1 MKIAVCIK
9 SVPDPDYYDQ
19 IIIDPKKKTLVREG
33 IPTIINVADK
43 HAIEEALRIKERVG
57 GEITTISMGPPMAR
71 QQMIESLAMGA
82 DRAFL
87 ISDRK
92 VGGAD
97 TLATSYTLSKAIEK
111 TGPYDLI
118 LMGNESADGAT
129 AHVPSQL
136 GEWLG
141 YSHSANVVK
150 MQEEE
155 DSFVVTRKLDEGFAN
170 YRLNAPAVIAVSQRI
185 NKVRLTNAI
194 AIIRA
199 KKKPLEILSA
209 DDLGDFDERYI
220 GLKGS
225 PSQNGD
231 LQTVESNKNCIMIEG
246 DEVEAAKKV
255 FDLLVPVLGLKG
267 GKYNE

>member
-1 MKIAVCIK
+1 MKIAVCVK

-19 IIIDPKKKTLVREG
+19 IIIDPETKVLVREG
-33 IPTIINVADK
+33 IPTIINTSDK

-57 GEITTISMGPPMAR
+57 GEITTISMGPPMAK
-71 QQMIESLAMGA
+71 QQMLESLAMGA
-82 DRAFL
+82 DRAYL
-87 ISDRK
+87 VSDRK

-111 TGPYDLI
+111 TGPYDLV
-118 LMGNESADGAT
+118 LLGNESADGAT

-141 YSHSANVVK
+141 MSHAANVVEMK
-150 MQEEE
+150 EE
-155 DSFVVTRKLDEGFAN
+155 DGAFIVTRRLDDGFAK
-170 YRLNAPAVIAVSQRI
+170 YRLKSPAVIGVSQRI
-185 NKVRLTNAI
+185 NKVRLTNAL
-194 AIIRA
+194 AILKA

-209 DDLGDFDERYI
+209 DDLGDIDEKYL

-231 LQTVESNKNCIMIEG
+231 LHTVEAGKDCVMIEAE
-246 DEVEAAKKV
+246 DEKEAAQKV
-255 FDLLVPVLGLKG
+255 YDIIAPVLGLKG
-267 GKYNE
+267 GK